1 MIEKIIK
8 VGAGITIITLMG
20 INHID
25 RNNYERRT
33 IVREERFYKELT
45 ISRKEYVDSLHQI
58 VEPLK
63 SVNDRLEKIEYKLKS
78 LG

>member
-8 VGAGITIITLMG
+8 VGAGMIVITLMG